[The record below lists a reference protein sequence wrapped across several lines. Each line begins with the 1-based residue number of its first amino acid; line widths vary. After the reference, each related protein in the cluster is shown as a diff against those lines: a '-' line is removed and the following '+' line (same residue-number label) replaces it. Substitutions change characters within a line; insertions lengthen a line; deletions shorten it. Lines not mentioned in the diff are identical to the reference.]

1 VAGSGETAVVRDKA
15 SGLTLASTVYEQ
27 IRFDIIEGRYE
38 SGEKL
43 QFDLLRDR
51 YGVGLSPIREALSR
65 LHADGWVVREEQRG
79 FRVAQISKSELLELV
94 KTRVLI
100 EGIAVREAI
109 AAADAGAEE
118 ALVLAFH
125 RLSKETR
132 FLPGDVPRRN
142 PEWEKRHR
150 QFHLALVGG
159 CHLKWIIQY
168 CEQLFDIAERYR
180 LLGATSYPER
190 MEKDE
195 HREILDAFLSKDAA
209 HVEALLARH
218 YQVTVDIVLRAG
230 FGAMSALAS

>member
-1 VAGSGETAVVRDKA
+1 MVRDKA

-94 KTRVLI
+94 KTRVLV

-109 AAADAGAEE
+109 AAADAAAEE

-125 RLSKETR
+125 RLGKETR

-150 QFHLALVGG
+150 QFHMALVAG
-159 CHLKWIIQY
+159 CGLKWIIQY

-190 MEKDE
+190 KEKDE
-195 HREILDAFLSKDAA
+195 HREILDAFLAKDAPR
-209 HVEALLARH
+209 VEMLLARH

-230 FGAMSALAS
+230 FGAVSALAS